1 MTHLSKTRIA
11 FTPIIP
17 YPATDFDTVYTC
29 MINFQNVLLQKS
41 LGSNPLWCDD
51 GIYRIAKELQL
62 LDPDK
67 FGNIFLGI
75 GGFHPEKVVIAS
87 CGKHLEENGID
98 SIFL

>member
-1 MTHLSKTRIA
+1 
-11 FTPIIP
+11 
-17 YPATDFDTVYTC
+17 
-29 MINFQNVLLQKS
+29 MINLQNVLLQKS
-41 LGSNPLWCDD
+41 LGSSPLWCDD

-87 CGKHLEENGID
+87 CGKYLEENGID